1 MSRRCNICFCFPV
14 KTRAKGESRRQ
25 PGPSRELIRQVN
37 RFQTALIRQV
47 NRFQTAPSPPKR
59 ERERDRERESTD
71 CNYQEFNSCT
81 YQEDVISREKS
92 IS

>member
-25 PGPSRELIRQVN
+25 PGPSRE
-37 RFQTALIRQV
+37 LIRQV